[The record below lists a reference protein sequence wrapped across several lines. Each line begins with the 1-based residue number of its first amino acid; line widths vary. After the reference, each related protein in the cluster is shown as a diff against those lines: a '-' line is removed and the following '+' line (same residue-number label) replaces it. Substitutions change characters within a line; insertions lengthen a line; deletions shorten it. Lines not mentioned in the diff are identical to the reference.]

1 MSATSTK
8 RAAVRRRSTAFAA
21 SHDYEQEAPGI
32 FSLQLFQPGRC
43 HAILREVKRARSWH
57 AARVSLEDGNP
68 DGVILLTTRSALILG
83 SRAKPWFFADFE
95 QKVRSLVSPLLLK
108 LWGVDLTSCDGTQLI
123 RYKPGGLY
131 APHKDSSEEPSEVSF
146 ASRYFTVLCYLNSSF
161 EGGQTD
167 FPGLDYTA
175 TPEAGKVIV
184 FPSNYTHSAIPIS
197 DGEKFVLI
205 TWLCGPVSIRWI

>member
-1 MSATSTK
+1 MSASPTK
-8 RAAVRRRSTAFAA
+8 RTAVRGRSTALAA
-21 SHDYEQEAPGI
+21 SVDCKQEAPGI
-32 FSLQLFQPGRC
+32 FSIQLYHPARC

-57 AARVSLEDGNP
+57 AARVSLENGNP
-68 DGVILLTTRSALILG
+68 DGVILPATRSALILS
-83 SRAKPWFFADFE
+83 SREKPWFFSDFE
-95 QKVRSLVSPLLLK
+95 QEVRRLVNPLLLK
-108 LWGVDLTSCDGTQLI
+108 LWGIDLSSCDGTQLI

-175 TPEAGKVIV
+175 TPKAGKAIV

-197 DGEKFVLI
+197 HGEKFVLI